1 MDRRARF
8 HGALLG
14 LAAGDA
20 VGTTLEFQAPG
31 SFTPLTDMVGGGP
44 FHLAPGEWTDDTSMA
59 LCLAESLIEKQG
71 FDPVDQLERYTLWQE
86 EGHLSS
92 TGHCFD
98 IGITVSGAL
107 TRFAKAHG
115 PYCGSD
121 DPEKAGNGS
130 IMRLAPVPM
139 AYFFQP
145 EEAIARSVESSR
157 TTHQAPTT
165 LDACRYFGGLI
176 LGALQ
181 GEAKETLLGDH
192 YSPVPGL
199 FEREPLGPEVRAIA
213 AGSFKR
219 KQPPEI
225 RGTGYVVDSLEAAL
239 WAFYRSDSFE
249 EGCLMAA
256 NLGNDADT
264 TAAVYGQLAGAF
276 YGVEGIPAGWREK
289 LAMRDTLERFADGLY
304 ELAAS
309 LAATTSR

>member
-1 MDRRARF
+1 MDRRSRF

-20 VGTTLEFQAPG
+20 VGTTLEFQEPG
-31 SFTPLTDMVGGGP
+31 SFTPITNMVGGGP

-59 LCLAESLIEKQG
+59 LCLAESLIAKQG

-115 PYCGSD
+115 PYCGLT
-121 DPEKAGNGS
+121 DPAKAGNGS

-139 AYFFQP
+139 AYCLRP
-145 EEAIARSVESSR
+145 EEAIARAVESSR

-181 GEAKETLLGDH
+181 GEAKETLLADH

-199 FEREPLGPEVRAIA
+199 FGREPLGPEVAAIA
-213 AGSFKR
+213 SGSFKR

-225 RGTGYVVDSLEAAL
+225 RGSGYVVESLEAAL
-239 WAFYRSDSFE
+239 WAFERSTSFE

-256 NLGNDADT
+256 NLGDDADT
-264 TAAVYGQLAGAF
+264 TAAVYGQLAGAY
-276 YGVEGIPAGWREK
+276 YGVEGIPAAWREK
-289 LAMRDTLERFADGLY
+289 LALRTTLEGFADGLY
-304 ELAAS
+304 DLAEF
-309 LAATTSR
+309 LAPTTTR